1 MLAAVRELGVGLV
14 EVAYEHA
21 LHEVTRERVTPEVAA
36 QLMLA
41 IVERER
47 LVRVEVPSASL

>member
-1 MLAAVRELGVGLV
+1 MLAAVRELGDGLV